1 MAGLPNKEEMGE
13 EVEDKIFFSVCS
25 KFLTGKNDV
34 FVAIYDTNME
44 IDIAADAITIRR
56 TKGCISFIS
65 PDLIIYFT
73 SPSSYLKEVLKRV

>member
-1 MAGLPNKEEMGE
+1 MGE
-13 EVEDKIFFSVCS
+13 EDKIFLSVCS

-34 FVAIYDTNME
+34 FVAIYDTKME
-44 IDIAADAITIRR
+44 IDIAADAIATRR

>member
-1 MAGLPNKEEMGE
+1 MGE
-13 EVEDKIFFSVCS
+13 EEDKIFFSVCS